1 MSYRGERVKFCFVK
15 KSNGYLTHKSLKNTF
30 PVSLRTDKS
39 QERKAKQDA
48 NEVVHSP

>member
-30 PVSLRTDKS
+30 SCLSKDRQKPR
-39 QERKAKQDA
+39 E
-48 NEVVHSP
+48 EG